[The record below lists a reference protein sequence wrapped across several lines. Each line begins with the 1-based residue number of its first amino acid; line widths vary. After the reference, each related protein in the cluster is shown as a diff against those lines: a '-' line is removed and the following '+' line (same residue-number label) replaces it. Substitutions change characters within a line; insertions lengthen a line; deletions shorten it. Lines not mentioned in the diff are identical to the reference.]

1 VVTGGGSGIGRA
13 LATRFAAEGAA
24 GVAVADLEPDRIDQT
39 VTTITDAGGRAIPF
53 RCDVSVEADVQAL
66 VDATVEAFG
75 PGRPVLLQRR
85 DRGRRGVEAPDADWQ
100 RIWDVNVMAH
110 VYAARAVLPS
120 MLERGDGYLLNTASA
135 AGLLTNLGAAP
146 YAVTKHAA
154 VALAEW
160 LAVTHGDDGI
170 KVSCLCPQGVA
181 TRMLLGDDAEAIAD
195 GAAPPGGDDA
205 GQSSVLAAGAVLT
218 PAQVAEAV
226 VAGIAAERFLILPHP
241 EVGGYYAKKAA
252 DPDRWIGG
260 MRRFQPGSAPGADDH
275 RDGCARPPV
284 RPAGTPGPQGG
295 ARATERTPAPGR
307 GPCSSGARHG
317 CDLRDP
323 RRDLGAAYRRD
334 HITNL

>member
-1 VVTGGGSGIGRA
+1 MELRDKVVVVTGGGSGIGKA

-24 GVAVADLEPDRIDQT
+24 GVAVADLDAGRIEGT
-39 VTTITDAGGRAIPF
+39 VRTITEAAGTAIPF
-53 RCDVSVEADVQAL
+53 PCDVSIEADVQAL
-66 VDATVEAFG
+66 VAATVEALG
-75 PGRPVLLQRR
+75 PVDLFCSNAGIAI
-85 DRGRRGVEAPDADWQ
+85 GGGVDAPDADWQ
-100 RIWDVNVMAH
+100 RIWDVNLMAH

-120 MLERGDGYLLNTASA
+120 MLARGDGYLLNTASA

-181 TRMLLGDDAEAIAD
+181 TRMLLGDDAEAVAD
-195 GAAPPGGDDA
+195 GAPPPSGDEA

-218 PAQVAEAV
+218 PAQVADAV
-226 VAGIAAERFLILPHP
+226 VAGIAAEQFLILPHP

-260 MRRFQPGSAPGADDH
+260 MRRFQ
-275 RDGCARPPV
+275 ARL
-284 RPAGTPGPQGG
+284 RSGG
-295 ARATERTPAPGR
+295 
-307 GPCSSGARHG
+307 
-317 CDLRDP
+317 
-323 RRDLGAAYRRD
+323 
-334 HITNL
+334 